1 MGAPTKEGL
10 DYFPFYVDL
19 LDNDDLD
26 DLRIEYGSIANDV
39 YIALLTLL
47 YRKKGYYIPYSTE
60 QDRADCQ
67 RYIFKRVRGGKY
79 SIKQDA
85 IPKVI
90 EALVAK
96 GLFERD
102 LYPEIIT
109 SERAQ
114 RVYYS
119 ATVERS
125 PDSFN
130 IIPKYWI
137 LSEATMR
144 KLSKVHPY
152 YKALHLM
159 NKSDDKQ
166 NKSDD
171 KPSMSDEKQVRVN
184 NSKITPRNPPE
195 GEKKKDYKA
204 IFFEAYPRLQLGRK
218 DDSKIDYKLLYVAF
232 ERSSFLKNGYFSM
245 AWVLTNYDEIINGKF
260 EDEDYISRQFEERN
274 RWYEDRRLK
283 AESAASK
290 ALSEAEKDD
299 SFRKL
304 DAEVRKLTVKVGL
317 TAAVDEAA
325 AAELEKELNA
335 AIQKRD
341 ARLSELGLDIQV
353 HYYCDR
359 CKDTGYLPNGK
370 PCDCYKEHNG

>member
-1 MGAPTKEGL
+1 
-10 DYFPFYVDL
+10 
-19 LDNDDLD
+19 
-26 DLRIEYGSIANDV
+26 
-39 YIALLTLL
+39 
-47 YRKKGYYIPYSTE
+47 
-60 QDRADCQ
+60 
-67 RYIFKRVRGGKY
+67 
-79 SIKQDA
+79 
-85 IPKVI
+85 
-90 EALVAK
+90 
-96 GLFERD
+96 
-102 LYPEIIT
+102 
-109 SERAQ
+109 
-114 RVYYS
+114 
-119 ATVERS
+119 
-125 PDSFN
+125 
-130 IIPKYWI
+130 
-137 LSEATMR
+137 
-144 KLSKVHPY
+144 
-152 YKALHLM
+152 
-159 NKSDDKQ
+159 
-166 NKSDD
+166 
-171 KPSMSDEKQVRVN
+171 
-184 NSKITPRNPPE
+184 
-195 GEKKKDYKA
+195 
-204 IFFEAYPRLQLGRK
+204 
-218 DDSKIDYKLLYVAF
+218 
-232 ERSSFLKNGYFSM
+232 M